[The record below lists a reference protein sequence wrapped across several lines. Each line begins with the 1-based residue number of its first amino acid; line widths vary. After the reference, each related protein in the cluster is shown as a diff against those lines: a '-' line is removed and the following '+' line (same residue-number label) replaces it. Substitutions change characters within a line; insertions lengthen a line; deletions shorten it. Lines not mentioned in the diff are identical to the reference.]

1 MAETPDVLNQVIG
14 PVTGPIVQAHTIHG
28 GVHFHSPQ
36 RSVVPRQLPGA
47 PRWFTGRG
55 TEMTVLDKGAG
66 TVMIFAIA
74 GAGGI
79 GKTALALHWAHRN
92 ADRFPDGQ
100 LYVDLRG
107 FDPSGAPMTPVTA
120 VRGFLYALG
129 VDPADIPADV
139 DVQAALYRS
148 LTAGKRMLVVLD
160 NTRDSAQ
167 MVPLLPGSPTCTVI
181 VTSRNRL
188 PGLIDRYGAE
198 QLSLGILAE
207 GDARAVLAARLGK
220 DRLAA
225 EPDTV
230 ERLLACCGGFPLAL
244 SIVAGR
250 ADAHPSFP
258 LARLAAELN
267 AAANRLGALDD
278 DEPAANLSAVF
289 SWSYEALPSPQA
301 EMFRLLGLIA
311 GPDIS
316 AAAAASLVSLPDA
329 ETSGLLRGLE
339 RASLVRQDVA
349 GRYRMHDLIRAYAV
363 ERAEHDEPGDRREEA
378 SRRLVDFYL
387 RTAHAADRLLEPQGD
402 DVDLGL
408 PVIGA
413 RPVTD
418 LADMA
423 DARAWFDAEHVCLLA
438 AQQMALD
445 VGWDPLVWQLARVLD
460 TFHARS
466 GHPHSRLT
474 AWRAAALAAQRS
486 GTADMEAR
494 TRRRLG
500 LACANVGRHDE
511 AVEELRRALEL
522 AEGSGDLDGQ
532 AHAHES
538 LARAWG
544 SVGGDQ
550 MAWEHATHAL
560 RLFRETRDVMW
571 EAEALNIVGRY
582 AARLGLYDEARAP
595 LLDALVLCRRY
606 GNPAGEADTL
616 TSLGRL
622 AYDTRDDSQAL
633 DRYQQ
638 ALGVT
643 RNIGD
648 VWQEADALDGLGQTY
663 ARLGRP
669 DESRRSWLQ
678 ALELYRSQHRRVDE
692 TRVEQRLAEL
702 DDSVAEP
709 DPPSRSD

>member
-1 MAETPDVLNQVIG
+1 
-14 PVTGPIVQAHTIHG
+14 
-28 GVHFHSPQ
+28 
-36 RSVVPRQLPGA
+36 
-47 PRWFTGRG
+47 
-55 TEMTVLDKGAG
+55 MTVLDGGAG

-79 GKTALALHWAHRN
+79 GKTALALHWAHCN

-100 LYVDLRG
+100 LYIDLRG

-120 VRGFLYALG
+120 IRGFLHSLG
-129 VDPADIPADV
+129 VDPADMPADV

-160 NTRDSAQ
+160 NARDSAQ
-167 MVPLLPGSPTCTVI
+167 MIPLLPGSPTCTVI

-198 QLSLGILAE
+198 QLPLGVLAE
-207 GDARAVLAARLGK
+207 ADARAVLAARLGE

-250 ADAHPSFP
+250 ATAHPRFP

-267 AAANRLGALDD
+267 ATTNRLDALDD

-289 SWSYEALPSPQA
+289 SWSYAALPPPQA
-301 EMFRLLGLIA
+301 EVFRLLGLAA
-311 GPDIS
+311 GPDVS
-316 AAAAASLVSLPDA
+316 AAAAASLAGLPDA
-329 ETSGLLRGLE
+329 ETGGLLRGLE
-339 RASLVRQDVA
+339 RASLVQQDVA
-349 GRYRMHDLIRAYAV
+349 GRYQMHDLIRAYAI
-363 ERAEHDEPGDRREEA
+363 ERAERDEPRDRREEA

-387 RTAHAADRLLEPQGD
+387 RTARAGDRLLEPQGG
-402 DVDLGL
+402 DVDLGR

-413 RPVTD
+413 RPLTD

-423 DARAWFDAEHVCLLA
+423 DAWAWFDAEHVCLLA
-438 AQQMALD
+438 TQQMALD
-445 VGWDPLVWQLARVLD
+445 LGWDPLVWQLARVLD
-460 TFHARS
+460 TFHARR

-486 GTADMEAR
+486 GTPAMEAL

-500 LACANVGRHDE
+500 LACANVGQHGE
-511 AVEELRRALEL
+511 ALEELHRALEL
-522 AEGSGDLDGQ
+522 AESSGDLDGQ

-544 SVGGDQ
+544 DGGDDQ
-550 MAWEHATHAL
+550 RAWEHATHAL

-571 EAEALNIVGRY
+571 EAEALNIVGRH
-582 AARLGLYDEARAP
+582 AAQLGRYDEARAP

-622 AYDTRDDSQAL
+622 AYSTGDDAQAL

-638 ALGVT
+638 ALDVA
-643 RNIGD
+643 RSMGD
-648 VWQEADALDGLGQTY
+648 AWQEADALDGLGQAY

-669 DESRRSWLQ
+669 NESRRSWQ
-678 ALELYRSQHRRVDE
+678 RALELYRSQHRRADE
-692 TRVEQRLAEL
+692 TRVEQRLTEL
-702 DDSVAEP
+702 DDRAAES
-709 DPPSRSD
+709 DPPSRSG